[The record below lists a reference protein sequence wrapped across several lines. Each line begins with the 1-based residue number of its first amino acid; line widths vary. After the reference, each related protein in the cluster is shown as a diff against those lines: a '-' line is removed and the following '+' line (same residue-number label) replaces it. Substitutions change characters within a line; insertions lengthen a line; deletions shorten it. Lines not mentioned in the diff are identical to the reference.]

1 MVKIHSDR
9 IGQQVFSEPRGS
21 TRKQQ
26 QVTKFYGTLASG
38 VCLADY
44 VDPQLSSSVDKHLPE
59 ERWKENVML
68 KVQTLK
74 VFFGKL

>member
-1 MVKIHSDR
+1 M
-9 IGQQVFSEPRGS
+9 E
-21 TRKQQ
+21 
-26 QVTKFYGTLASG
+26 FYGNLASG
-38 VCLADY
+38 LCLADY

-59 ERWKENVML
+59 ERWKENAML

>member
-1 MVKIHSDR
+1 M
-9 IGQQVFSEPRGS
+9 E
-21 TRKQQ
+21 
-26 QVTKFYGTLASG
+26 FYGTLASG
-38 VCLADY
+38 LCLADY

-74 VFFGKL
+74 VFFWQTLAQN